1 MYQRLVWVLFGRF
14 AQKFIT
20 KSFSASIQ
28 SFAKNVEFSD
38 HNILYGASIVCNS
51 KIGRHTYVAGASL
64 GNCDVGAFCS
74 IGPRALVGGLGKH
87 PTTMISTHPV
97 FYSRLNQSGTS
108 FSDQNYFEELPRT
121 RIGNDVW
128 IGANVIVLDGVKV
141 GDGAIIAAGAVV
153 TKDVPAYAVVAGVP
167 GKVIKYRFT
176 QDDIESLLQ
185 IKWWLMSDITLKKC
199 AHFFRN
205 NDIINIK
212 KYFKNDV
219 FNSSHTE
226 SVQAINK

>member
-14 AQKFIT
+14 AQNFTT

-38 HNILYGASIVCNS
+38 HNILYGASVVCNS
-51 KIGRHTYVAGASL
+51 KIGRHTYAAGASL

-97 FYSRLNQSGTS
+97 FYSKLNQSGTS
-108 FSDQNYFEELPRT
+108 FSDQNYFEEVPRT

-153 TKDVPAYAVVAGVP
+153 TKDVPAYAVVAGIP
-167 GKVIKYRFT
+167 AKIIKYRFSAT
-176 QDDIESLLQ
+176 EIGLLVKVRWWSLP
-185 IKWWLMSDITLKKC
+185 DETLKSL
-199 AHFFRN
+199 AALFRGR
-205 NDIINIK
+205 DVMKLIAAIEEK
-212 KYFKNDV
+212 KKMEN
-219 FNSSHTE
+219 
-226 SVQAINK
+226 